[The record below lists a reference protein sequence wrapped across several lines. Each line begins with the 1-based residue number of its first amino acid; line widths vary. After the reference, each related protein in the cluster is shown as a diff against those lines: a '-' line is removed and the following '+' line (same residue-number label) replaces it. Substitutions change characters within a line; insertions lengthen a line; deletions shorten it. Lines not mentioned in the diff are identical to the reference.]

1 MDNWP
6 QFANSTV
13 APCEFSQGPI
23 SRLVMQ
29 KEANRVVHPTLCLRT
44 NGSDGRTA
52 HPNGRQAQPVRRGER
67 VRARGGGANLPVLA
81 QEPGQVRH
89 LRHSGAGAHLQ
100 RMRSGVCECAPIS
113 DVPARFP
120 DRSPARALGASTRDP
135 SVTDTRS
142 DAIRVTTRRLSRP
155 RAGLTPRTRGNPNHP
170 IDFHPFQASFGARN
184 RPPTDVHPSPF
195 RAARRGLQV
204 RQARQEVRHGRQL
217 RWHA

>member
-1 MDNWP
+1 MWIMDPN
-6 QFANSTV
+6 V
-13 APCEFSQGPI
+13 LIGICEFSQGPI
-23 SRLVMQ
+23 SRLMSTKKQIGSFVTT
-29 KEANRVVHPTLCLRT
+29 VCLRT

-100 RMRSGVCECAPIS
+100 RMRPGVCECAPIS

-135 SVTDTRS
+135 SVMDTRL
-142 DAIRVTTRRLSRP
+142 DAIRVTNRRLSRP
-155 RAGLTPRTRGNPNHP
+155 RAGLTPR
-170 IDFHPFQASFGARN
+170 
-184 RPPTDVHPSPF
+184 
-195 RAARRGLQV
+195 RRGTLIT
-204 RQARQEVRHGRQL
+204 RFSSLSSLLWGPKPSTD
-217 RWHA
+217 

>member
-1 MDNWP
+1 M
-6 QFANSTV
+6 STKKQIGSFV
-13 APCEFSQGPI
+13 TT
-23 SRLVMQ
+23 V
-29 KEANRVVHPTLCLRT
+29 CLRT

-135 SVTDTRS
+135 SVMDTRL

-155 RAGLTPRTRGNPNHP
+155 RAGLTREPGGNPNHP
-170 IDFHPFQASFGARN
+170 IFIPFKPPFGPETVHRLTFTHPPFAQHVADSKYG
-184 RPPTDVHPSPF
+184 RPAKKFAMD
-195 RAARRGLQV
+195 GN
-204 RQARQEVRHGRQL
+204 
-217 RWHA
+217 

>member
-1 MDNWP
+1 MHKE
-6 QFANSTV
+6 QIGSFVTTV
-13 APCEFSQGPI
+13 
-23 SRLVMQ
+23 
-29 KEANRVVHPTLCLRT
+29 CLRT

-100 RMRSGVCECAPIS
+100 RMRPGVCECAPIS

-135 SVTDTRS
+135 SVTDTRL

-155 RAGLTPRTRGNPNHP
+155 RAGLTPRKGGGNPNHP
-170 IDFHPFQASFGARN
+170 IFDPFKPPLGPETVHRLTFTHPPFARSTS
-184 RPPTDVHPSPF
+184 RTPSTAGPPRSSPWT
-195 RAARRGLQV
+195 ATEVARVAQYHRISV
-204 RQARQEVRHGRQL
+204 SCIN
-217 RWHA
+217 